1 MTTAAVVPAQAV
13 LATFEAAAAAA
24 GDTETAVRKRA
35 YAEIAAAER
44 ERAFA
49 YRRLNLMRTLARAI
63 GGADKEEEAVG
74 RGLAA
79 VRAELGWESDSDTRA
94 ATLDQFAAVIRATF
108 AALAPETEEEARG
121 ADVARTLA
129 DFEAWYERT
138 YERTFWVLFEQE
150 IAELPLVE
158 R

>member
-1 MTTAAVVPAQAV
+1 MKAPIAQPL

-24 GDTETAVRKRA
+24 SKAEAELRKRME
-35 YAEIAAAER
+35 AEIAAAER

-49 YRRLNLMRTLARAI
+49 YRRLNLMRLLALAI
-63 GGADKEEEAVG
+63 GPAESEPAAVAC
-74 RGLAA
+74 GLAA

-94 ATLDQFAAVIRATF
+94 ATLDRFAAVIRDTF

>member
-1 MTTAAVVPAQAV
+1 MAAPAQAL

-24 GDTETAVRKRA
+24 DKAEAALRKRA
-35 YAEIAAAER
+35 AAEIAAAER

-63 GGADKEEEAVG
+63 GSAESEAAAVG

-79 VRAELGWESDSDTRA
+79 VRIQLGWESESDTRTE
-94 ATLDQFAAVIRATF
+94 TLSRLAPVVRTTF
-108 AALAPETEEEARG
+108 ASLAPAEDGEAPA
-121 ADVARTLA
+121 ADVSGALA

-138 YERTFWVLFEQE
+138 HGRPFWALFEQE

>member
-1 MTTAAVVPAQAV
+1 MPEAAHAL
-13 LATFEAAAAAA
+13 LATFEAAATAA
-24 GDTETAVRKRA
+24 GQAEAALRKRME
-35 YAEIAAAER
+35 AEIAAAER

-49 YRRLNLMRTLARAI
+49 YRRLNLMRTLAHAI
-63 GGADKEEEAVG
+63 GSAETEEAAVG

-79 VRAELGWESDSDTRA
+79 VRARLGWEDDSDARTE
-94 ATLDQFAAVIRATF
+94 TLSRLAPVVSATF
-108 AALAPETEEEARG
+108 AALAAAQDGDARHL
-121 ADVARTLA
+121 DVAGTLA

-138 YERTFWVLFEQE
+138 CGRPFWALFEQE